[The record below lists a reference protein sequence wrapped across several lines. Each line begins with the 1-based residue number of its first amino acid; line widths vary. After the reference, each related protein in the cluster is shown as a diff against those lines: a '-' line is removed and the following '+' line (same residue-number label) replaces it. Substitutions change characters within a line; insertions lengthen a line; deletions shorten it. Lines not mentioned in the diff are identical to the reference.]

1 MISIGID
8 VHKNR
13 CVATIKQESRRK
25 LEQSS
30 FDNTTHGITSF
41 ILHIKR
47 TYGKNVQAVCESTA
61 NYWIRLHDAL
71 EDNGIDTVLAH
82 PAKTKIIAQAKLK
95 NDKLDSDVL
104 ADLLRSDMVYESF
117 VPEKYYRDLRSLVRT
132 RLNRIQSRTKH
143 KNMIYAIL
151 AKYDYT
157 QPTIKTFSQKGIQW
171 LHEINLTE
179 VDRMAMDAYL
189 ENIEITQKQI
199 DTFETKIAA
208 ISNEDTRTRLLMSM
222 PGINYVTALTILSEI
237 VDIKRFATAEKL
249 VSYAGLAPSHRDSD
263 QTQKGGGI
271 TKRGSAWLRNAMVEA
286 ANTTIRF
293 DPRMES
299 FYSRIA
305 KRRGKQKAKVAAAR
319 QMLEIIW
326 HMLSNSEEYR
336 TQNHELTLR
345 KYKKMKLRSKLS

>member
-8 VHKNR
+8 VHKIK
-13 CVATIKQESRRK
+13 CVATIKHESREK
-25 LEQSS
+25 LEQTS
-30 FDNTTHGITSF
+30 FDNTANGIMGF
-41 ILHIKR
+41 VRHIKK
-47 TYGKNVQAVCESTA
+47 TYGNDIQAVCESTA
-61 NYWIRLHDAL
+61 NYWIRLHDTL
-71 EDNGIDTVLAH
+71 EDNGIDTILAH

-104 ADLLRSDMVYESF
+104 ADLLRADMVYESF
-117 VPEKYYRDLRSLVRT
+117 VPEKYYRDLRSLVRV
-132 RLNRIQSRTKH
+132 RLNRVQNASKH

-157 QPTIKTFSQKGIQW
+157 QPTIKTFSQKGIKW

-179 VDRMAMDAYL
+179 VDRMAMNAYL
-189 ENIEITQKQI
+189 QNIDMNQRQI
-199 DTFETKIAA
+199 DAFEAKIAA
-208 ISNEDTRTRLLMSM
+208 ISNKDERTRLIMTI
-222 PGINYVTALTILSEI
+222 PGINYVTALTIISEI

-249 VSYAGLAPSHRDSD
+249 VSYAGLAPSHRDSGE
-263 QTQKGGGI
+263 TQKGGGI

-293 DPRMES
+293 DSRIES

-305 KRRGKQKAKVAAAR
+305 NRRGKQKAKIAAAR

-326 HMLSNSEEYR
+326 YMLTNSEEYR
-336 TQNHELTLR
+336 TQNHGLTQR
-345 KYKKMKLRSKLS
+345 KYNRMEIKSQTS

>member
-8 VHKNR
+8 VHKNK

-30 FDNTTHGITSF
+30 FDNTKQGITNF
-41 ILHIKR
+41 ILHVKK

-61 NYWIRLHDAL
+61 NYWIRLHDTL

-104 ADLLRSDMVYESF
+104 TDLLRSDMVYESF

-132 RLNRIQSRTKH
+132 RLNRVHNVTKH

-157 QPTIKTFSQKGIQW
+157 KPTNQTFSKKGIEW
-171 LHEINLTE
+171 MKTIVLSEI
-179 VDRMAMDAYL
+179 DRMSMDAYL
-189 ENIEITQKQI
+189 QNIIMNQKQI
-199 DTFETKIAA
+199 DIFEAKIAA
-208 ISNEDTRTRLLMSM
+208 ISNEDERTRLLMSI
-222 PGINYVTALTILSEI
+222 PGISYVTALTIISEI

-249 VSYAGLAPSHRDSD
+249 VSYAGLAPSHRDSG

-286 ANTTIRF
+286 AHTTIRF

-326 HMLSNSEEYR
+326 HMLNNSEEYR

-345 KYKKMKLRSKLS
+345 KYKKMKIKSKTS